1 MRSIRSWHARFVEVM
16 TMFHSACAHHQHA
29 NKESTFMPTRI
40 PLQVVR
46 RGIVMD
52 QAQTLPPHGVS
63 RRSGHLSFLKQTTAW
78 DVKGCYCSSGV
89 SRKMLENFCLASECM
104 WMCVSL
110 VNTTAQCATS
120 HDCTR
125 WPSVASTSLSIYTIV
140 TVSVRTKA
148 GWLWTAGLSWARR
161 WVLSTRS
168 QCGCYHVW
176 AQVKSCVK
184 SNLCESCG
192 CTLFSSRVQS
202 WLFCRLW
209 GITNRWIHLHKNH
222 PLRVVMLK

>member
-120 HDCTR
+120 HDCTL
-125 WPSVASTSLSIYTIV
+125 WPSVASTSLSISAVINSQ
-140 TVSVRTKA
+140 SVRTKA
-148 GWLWTAGLSWARR
+148 GWSLATSIC
-161 WVLSTRS
+161 S
-168 QCGCYHVW
+168 
-176 AQVKSCVK
+176 
-184 SNLCESCG
+184 
-192 CTLFSSRVQS
+192 S
-202 WLFCRLW
+202 WLSIGTHR
-209 GITNRWIHLHKNH
+209 GTNHHCMIL
-222 PLRVVMLK
+222 MLET